1 MADFSQ
7 LIFEVKNKKAI
18 QDIKQV
24 NNELLKTEQ
33 TTQSLFSAL
42 ASGWSASKLLQSVGY
57 FADKF
62 KNVKMQAATFGRI
75 FGNSLNTANK
85 GITNLINN
93 FNETQRSAQ
102 RLVNVIGSRI
112 AGLNLP
118 TDKLGQWSSQ
128 LAVVAEQLVAAGVAP
143 NIEEVAKKLSQ
154 GLLGQVGGLKDIGVA
169 IDTSSVAWQQQ
180 IQDLQNVN
188 GLTKQ
193 IAQATLV
200 YNKILQDT
208 QKHSGAFGN
217 LSNDLSQALGDIK
230 NTLQS
235 GVFAKMGEI
244 LSAILT
250 PLAQSFNSL
259 MSNDIVQKL
268 TGFAGAFGLLII
280 PLKLIQ
286 KVITF
291 IIEKF
296 LTPKASGL
304 AKLANDLG
312 SLSHVLTDLEKIRR
326 PSQAREMSDDIIKNF
341 SYQKNLNM
349 FEKRVQAHVDK
360 LKSLG
365 YNIGVVH
372 GELTRTFSRSMFSL
386 HQSLKAYSSN
396 ISRQQNALKKAVGS
410 FGNIA
415 KFELNDQLDQLDK
428 INHIKNNL
436 NEAKIRNQTYFNT
449 LGPQILLS
457 ISESISMALAS
468 SNSIIL
474 NTLAPYIHTSLHY
487 ISQQVGLILVKH
499 PGLNKIFVD
508 FSLWIASQV
517 RGIERYWKSL
527 NNIAKAG
534 AANRFIV
541 NALDLIPGMGKFTR
555 IIAKVFRVIG
565 GVLLKTIGAA
575 LKLFFV
581 GLGKAILVGLKGL
594 LLIGKVIFSAVGAI
608 VTGIIAIVVLAIDQ
622 IFNDGRITQAVGE
635 FIYHA
640 WDWFISI
647 FTGEQ
652 TMRQMEARLK
662 KQEQQ
667 RQERIKKAREQST
680 KALSELDQ
688 FLYQFNMEKILQP
701 ITNAQQYTKVF
712 NKLKNTQ
719 KQIKKLNKQWRDN
732 IDQIYSLQLEDTKI
746 PILKQRI
753 MDIDSERKKLKQLQV
768 KLSENVIKYEEEL
781 LQKKQK
787 QSDYYKKF
795 YQLRLK
801 QIQDT
806 ISFEQTITRY
816 SKEAFKLFGQDS
828 SAFEIDKLKQKMQLI
843 SQQIYSGFDLT
854 TEQKVNLRKSL
865 MDASIQMGNIRINA
879 IQKQANAI
887 KKYSNAISNFVIQM
901 WKKMTGFINRGVKA
915 ITVGSQEGI
924 AFAASSAQ
932 KFSLKNISNKSLEQT
947 RQNKINEIKNIQQQT
962 GNNIIKILDE
972 LKNIRPEIKNNRIK
986 AVRAL

>member
-1 MADFSQ
+1 
-7 LIFEVKNKKAI
+7 
-18 QDIKQV
+18 
-24 NNELLKTEQ
+24 
-33 TTQSLFSAL
+33 
-42 ASGWSASKLLQSVGY
+42 
-57 FADKF
+57 
-62 KNVKMQAATFGRI
+62 MQGA
-75 FGNSLNTANK
+75 
-85 GITNLINN
+85 
-93 FNETQRSAQ
+93 FNDQR
-102 RLVNVIGSRI
+102 
-112 AGLNLP
+112 GLNLGES
-118 TDKLGQWSSQ
+118 LSISSPDQ
-128 LAVVAEQLVAAGVAP
+128 YQKVFNKFFKIFNKTTQARLYNEQAGKRVQKYAETM
-143 NIEEVAKKLSQ
+143 AKYGYNL
-154 GLLGQVGGLKDIGVA
+154 
-169 IDTSSVAWQQQ
+169 
-180 IQDLQNVN
+180 
-188 GLTKQ
+188 Q
-193 IAQATLV
+193 IAN
-200 YNKILQDT
+200 NK
-208 QKHSGAFGN
+208 
-217 LSNDLSQALGDIK
+217 
-230 NTLQS
+230 
-235 GVFAKMGEI
+235 
-244 LSAILT
+244 
-250 PLAQSFNSL
+250 
-259 MSNDIVQKL
+259 
-268 TGFAGAFGLLII
+268 
-280 PLKLIQ
+280 IQ
-286 KVITF
+286 KVYLRSFRDLF
-291 IIEKF
+291 INIKNSHKSKDMATALRDFYDELNQDYKQARYWF
-296 LTPKASGL
+296 QKKPDNKSLKSFKNQSIMLNEFGPSLIKAFAENVSI
-304 AKLANDLG
+304 ALAN
-312 SLSHVLTDLEKIRR
+312 
-326 PSQAREMSDDIIKNF
+326 
-341 SYQKNLNM
+341 
-349 FEKRVQAHVDK
+349 
-360 LKSLG
+360 
-365 YNIGVVH
+365 
-372 GELTRTFSRSMFSL
+372 
-386 HQSLKAYSSN
+386 SN
-396 ISRQQNALKKAVGS
+396 SV
-410 FGNIA
+410 
-415 KFELNDQLDQLDK
+415 
-428 INHIKNNL
+428 
-436 NEAKIRNQTYFNT
+436 
-449 LGPQILLS
+449 IL
-457 ISESISMALAS
+457 ESITPAITMTLQFLSTKLS
-468 SNSIIL
+468 GIL
-474 NTLAPYIHTSLHY
+474 IA
-487 ISQQVGLILVKH
+487 H
-499 PGLNKIFVD
+499 PGLNKIFVN
-508 FSLWIASQV
+508 FSLWMADQV
-517 RGIERYWKSL
+517 GSIKRYWEGL
-527 NNIAKAG
+527 NKVTKAG
-534 AANRFIV
+534 TVNRFIV
-541 NALDLIPGMGKFTR
+541 NTWDLLPSKFTK
-555 IIAKVFRVIG
+555 IIGKTLKILWT
-565 GVLLKTIGAA
+565 VLLKTVGTA
-575 LKLFFV
+575 LKVFFV

-680 KALSELDQ
+680 KALDELDQ
-688 FLYQFNMEKILQP
+688 FLFKINMEKILQP
-701 ITNAQQYTKVF
+701 ITNAQQYTIVF

-787 QSDYYKKF
+787 QSDYYKKL

-806 ISFEQTITRY
+806 ISFEQTITKY

-962 GNNIIKILDE
+962 GNNIIRILDE

>member
-24 NNELLKTEQ
+24 NNELSKTEQ
-33 TTQSLFSAL
+33 TAQSLFSAL

-85 GITNLINN
+85 GISNLINN

-128 LAVVAEQLVAAGVAP
+128 LARVAEQLVAAGVAP

-154 GLLGQVGGLKDIGVA
+154 GLLGQVGGLKDIGVV
-169 IDTSSVAWQQQ
+169 IDTTSVAWQQQ
-180 IQDLQNVN
+180 IKDLQDVN

-208 QKHSGAFGN
+208 QKHAGAFGN
-217 LSNDLSQALGDIK
+217 LSNDLAQALGDIK

-235 GVFAKMGEI
+235 GLFAKIGNM
-244 LSAILT
+244 LSIILT
-250 PLAQSFNSL
+250 PLAQAFNNL
-259 MSNDIVQKL
+259 MSNGFTQWLGSIVGTL
-268 TGFAGAFGLLII
+268 GLIVI

-291 IIEKF
+291 FIEKF
-296 LTPKASGL
+296 LTPRASSFATTARELGGL
-304 AKLANDLG
+304 
-312 SLSHVLTDLEKIRR
+312 SQVLFNLEKIRR
-326 PSQAREMSDDIIKNF
+326 PGQAQAMSDDIIKNYT
-341 SYQKNLNM
+341 YQKKLMM
-349 FEKRVQAHVDK
+349 FEKRVQTHVEK
-360 LKSLG
+360 LRTLG
-365 YNIGVVH
+365 YDIGVVH
-372 GELTRTFSRSMFSL
+372 GELTRTFSRSMLSL
-386 HQSLKAYSSN
+386 HQGLRAYSSN
-396 ISRQQNALKKAVGS
+396 IKRQQNELKKAVGS

-415 KFELNDQLDQLDK
+415 KFELNDQIDKLDK
-428 INHIKNNL
+428 IKRIASNL
-436 NEAKIRNQTYFNT
+436 NEAKIRRQTYFNT

-487 ISQQVGLILVKH
+487 ISQKVGLILVKH

-508 FSLWIASQV
+508 FSLWMASQV
-517 RGIERYWKSL
+517 RGINRYWASL
-527 NNIAKAG
+527 NNVAKAG
-534 AANRFIV
+534 TV
-541 NALDLIPGMGKFTR
+541 NR
-555 IIAKVFRVIG
+555 IIVGAWDLLPNKVSNIIGKTFKILG
-565 GVLLKTIGAA
+565 GVLLKTIGTAF
-575 LKLFFV
+575 KLFFI
-581 GLGKAILVGLKGL
+581 GLGKAIMIGLKGL
-594 LLIGKVIFSAVGAI
+594 LLIGKAIFSAVGII
-608 VTGIIAIVVLAIDQ
+608 VTGIIAIVTLAIDQ

-640 WDWFISI
+640 WDWIVSI

-667 RQERIKKAREQST
+667 RRERIKKAREQST

-688 FLYQFNMEKILQP
+688 LLYQINIDKILQP
-701 ITNAQQYTKVF
+701 ITNAQQYTIVF

-719 KQIKKLNKQWRDN
+719 KQIKNLNKQWRDN

-753 MDIDSERKKLKQLQV
+753 MDIDSERKKLKQLQI

-787 QSDYYKKF
+787 QSDYYKKL

-816 SKEAFKLFGQDS
+816 GKQAFKLFGQDS
-828 SAFEIDKLKQKMQLI
+828 STFEIDKLKQKMQLI
-843 SQQIYSGFDLT
+843 SKQIYSGFDLT
-854 TEQKVNLRKSL
+854 TEQKVNLRKAL